1 MKLLARPHQMPT
13 RLAAG
18 AYILNSGLSKHDADD
33 KQAAGYHGMATTT
46 YAFLGK
52 MDPVAFTRLLSRT
65 EMALGVALVTP
76 FVPSLVAGAA
86 LAAFAGGLLGLYLR
100 TPGMR
105 REGDLRPTEQGIGL
119 AKDVWLMGIGLGM
132 VAEELGD
139 LGNGGRRR
147 K

>member
-1 MKLLARPHQMPT
+1 MRKLVRLHQMPT

-18 AYILNSGLSKHDADD
+18 AYIINSGLSKRDVDE
-33 KQAAGYHGMATTT
+33 KQATGYHGMATNT
-46 YAFLGK
+46 YPFLGK

-65 EMALGVALVTP
+65 ELALGAALVTP

-86 LAAFAGGLLGLYLR
+86 LAGFAGGLLGLYLR

-105 REGDLRPTEQGIGL
+105 REGDIRPTEQGIGL

-132 VAEELGD
+132 VTEGISD
-139 LGNGGRRR
+139 LRNRR